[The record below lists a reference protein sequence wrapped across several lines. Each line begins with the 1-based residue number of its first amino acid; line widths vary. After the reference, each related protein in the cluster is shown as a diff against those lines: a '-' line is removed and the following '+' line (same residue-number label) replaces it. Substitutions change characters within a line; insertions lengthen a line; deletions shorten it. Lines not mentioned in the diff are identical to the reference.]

1 MSKQYNKAEN
11 RKRRKAYIKRK
22 KSASR
27 TKAKPAAASEAVAA
41 TA

>member
-22 KSASR
+22 KAATR
-27 TKAKPAAASEAVAA
+27 PKAKTAPAAGA

>member
-22 KSASR
+22 KKASKI
-27 TKAKPAAASEAVAA
+27 KAKGKAKTPAA
-41 TA
+41 